1 MPFSIDI
8 MVIHSVVHKSL
19 CFSFTWNNPS
29 EETYEFLKVLGKS
42 EGVSELIYQL
52 EKGEKRSFRVAGPFR
67 VFCEDLLNLKFEVN
81 GEQVARVK
89 EEGEGNYRFD
99 LVK

>member
-1 MPFSIDI
+1 MKIKPCKNNIGAEIDI
-8 MVIHSVVHKSL
+8 NLISMSQKEIDEITVID
-19 CFSFTWNNPS
+19 
-29 EETYEFLKVLGKS
+29 EGTYPIVERKFKK
-42 EGVSELIYQL
+42 L

-67 VFCEDLLNLKFEVN
+67 VFCEDLLNVKFEVN
-81 GEQVARVK
+81 GEEVARVK